1 MVQGLKVYMVGY
13 GPRVNGFTPG
23 SSSGKSL
30 VSLLEYKG
38 FMEIPSGVCH
48 IKSSGFLPFNC
59 FLARAAH
66 SGCRG
71 CCWCRSLRHMSLD
84 PDDSLSC
91 FRWWGENKRSWVLAL
106 NMMQHG
112 KHPKRTRSGLEK
124 EVQYTCIYKRQNGDY
139 WWERKNQGILVWFYH
154 FSFSASY
161 ISYFIFGPSSPQLL
175 SLF

>member
-1 MVQGLKVYMVGY
+1 MVGY

-48 IKSSGFLPFNC
+48 IRSSGFLPFNC

-66 SGCRG
+66 SGWRG
-71 CCWCRSLRHMSLD
+71 CCWCRSLRHISLD

-91 FRWWGENKRSWVLAL
+91 FRWWGESKRSQVLAL
-106 NMMQHG
+106 NMMEHG
-112 KHPKRTRSGLEK
+112 KHLKGTRTGLEK
-124 EVQYTCIYKRQNGDY
+124 EVQYICVYKSQMGTIG
-139 WWERKNQGILVWFYH
+139 EKGKKGILVWFH
-154 FSFSASY
+154 LFFPASY
-161 ISYFIFGPSSPQLL
+161 TW
-175 SLF
+175 